1 MEFERSVDLSTAF
14 VFSPTSRRKE
24 LSMEESSLADL
35 RSARW
40 FAAHD
45 LTGFVHRTAIQA
57 EGFSSFAIKDRP
69 VIGIANSWSELVNCN
84 IHFKLLADAVKRG
97 VLMAGGLPLEF
108 PTISLGESLMK
119 PSAMQFRNLMA
130 MDVEE
135 SIRSYPLDA
144 VVLLGGCDKTVPA
157 QLMGAASADIP
168 AIMLTGG
175 PQEPA
180 VFRGKQLGVGT
191 DTWKYAD
198 ELRAGRMTQADFD
211 ELEASAKPTAGHCS
225 EMGTASTMTSITEAL
240 GMCLPSTAAIPAVH
254 ARRAQAA
261 EATGRRA
268 VEMALTGG
276 PKPSEILTPDA
287 FDNAITL
294 LMAVG
299 GSTNAVIHLLALARR
314 VGYELDLDRFHQI
327 SERTPRIV
335 NVRPSGEY
343 LVQQLFNA
351 GGIGAVLKELSP
363 LLKGNAITV
372 TGDTLEAGFANSPE
386 PDGDVISKLET
397 PFDAS
402 GGIAV
407 VRGSLAPKGA
417 VIKRSAAS
425 PELLTHRGPAVVFDD
440 IFDLGRRVDDPNL
453 DITEDS
459 VLVLRNCGPVGAPG
473 MPEWGMLPIPEK
485 LLKRGIRDV
494 VRISDARMSGTA
506 FGTTILHISPE
517 AAAGGPLAVVQDGD
531 TIVLDVSTQ
540 RLDLDIPSEELERR
554 LAELELPERKYT
566 RGYGRLFLDH
576 VTQADEGCDFD
587 FLQAVPGEE
596 PQRMPYGLLSGWQ
609 GGW

>member
-1 MEFERSVDLSTAF
+1 MSDSN
-14 VFSPTSRRKE
+14 TSN
-24 LSMEESSLADL
+24 L

-40 FAAHD
+40 FGPHD

-57 EGFSSFAIKDRP
+57 EGFSNFAIKDRP
-69 VIGIANSWSELVNCN
+69 VVGIANSWSELVNCN
-84 IHFKLLADAVKRG
+84 IHFKLLAESVKRG

-135 SIRSYPLDA
+135 SIRAYPLDA
-144 VVLLGGCDKTVPA
+144 IVLMGGCDKTVPA
-157 QLMGAASADIP
+157 QLMGAASADVP

-180 VFRGKQLGVGT
+180 FFRGRQLGVGT

-198 ELRAGRMTQADFD
+198 ELRAGKMTQADFD

-225 EMGTASTMTSITEAL
+225 EMGTASTMTSIVEAL
-240 GMCLPSTAAIPAVH
+240 GMCLPGTASIPAVH

-261 EATGRRA
+261 EQTGRRA
-268 VEMALTGG
+268 VEMALSQG
-276 PKPSEILTPDA
+276 PKPSEVLTPEA

-299 GSTNAVIHLLALARR
+299 GSTNAVVHLLALARR
-314 VGYELDLDRFHQI
+314 VGYELKLDRFHEI

-335 NVRPSGEY
+335 NLRPSGEH
-343 LVQQLFNA
+343 LVQQLFRA
-351 GGIGAVLKELSP
+351 GGIPTVLKELAP
-363 LLKGNAITV
+363 LLHPGAITV
-372 TGDTLEAGFANSPE
+372 TGQTIEHGYASAPA
-386 PDGDVISKLET
+386 PDGEVVSTLET

-407 VRGSLAPKGA
+407 VRGSLAPNGA

-425 PELLTHRGPAVVFDD
+425 PELLQHRGPAVVFED
-440 IFDLGRRVDDPNL
+440 IYDLGARIDDPNL

-459 VLVLRNCGPVGAPG
+459 VLVLRNSGPVGAPG

-485 LLKRGIRDV
+485 LLRRGIRDV
-494 VRISDARMSGTA
+494 VRVSDARMSGTA
-506 FGTTILHISPE
+506 FGTTVLHVSPE
-517 AAAGGPLAVVQDGD
+517 SAVGGPLAIVRDGD
-531 TIVLDVSTQ
+531 PIVLDVENQ
-540 RLDLDIPSEELERR
+540 RFDLDIPAEEIERR
-554 LAELELPERKYT
+554 LAELTLPKPKYR
-566 RGYGRLFLDH
+566 RGYGRLYLDH

-587 FLQAVPGEE
+587 FLQSLPDEE
-596 PQRMPYGLLSGWQ
+596 PQRLPYGLMSGWQ

>member
-1 MEFERSVDLSTAF
+1 MPD
-14 VFSPTSRRKE
+14 PNTSH
-24 LSMEESSLADL
+24 L

-40 FAAHD
+40 FGPHD
-45 LTGFVHRTAIQA
+45 LTGFIHRTAIQA
-57 EGFSSFAIKDRP
+57 EGFSKFAVKDRP
-69 VIGIANSWSELVNCN
+69 VVGIANSWSELVNCN
-84 IHFKLLADAVKRG
+84 IHFKLLAEAVKRG

-135 SIRSYPLDA
+135 SIRAYPLDA
-144 VVLLGGCDKTVPA
+144 IVLLGGCDKTVPA
-157 QLMGAASADIP
+157 QLMGAASADVP

-180 VFRGKQLGVGT
+180 YFRGRQLGVGT

-198 ELRAGRMTQADFD
+198 ELRAGKITQEDFND
-211 ELEASAKPTAGHCS
+211 LEASAKPTAGHCS
-225 EMGTASTMTSITEAL
+225 EMGTASTMTSLVEAL
-240 GMCLPSTAAIPAVH
+240 GMCLPKTASIPAVDS
-254 ARRAQAA
+254 RRAAAA

-268 VEMALTGG
+268 VEMALSSG
-276 PKPSEILTPDA
+276 PKPSEVLTEQA

-299 GSTNAVIHLLALARR
+299 GSTNAVVHLLALARR
-314 VGYELDLDRFHQI
+314 VGYDLRLDRFHEI
-327 SERTPRIV
+327 SSRTPRIA
-335 NVRPSGEY
+335 NVRPSGEH
-343 LVQQLFNA
+343 LVKQLFNA
-351 GGIGAVLKELSP
+351 GGISAVLKQLDP
-363 LLKGNAITV
+363 LLHGEAITV
-372 TGDTLEAGFANSPE
+372 TGETLADGYRDAAE
-386 PDGDVISKLET
+386 PDGQVISKLDQ

-407 VRGSLAPKGA
+407 VRGSLAPNGA

-425 PELLTHRGPAVVFDD
+425 PELLKHRGPAVVFED
-440 IFDLGRRVDDPNL
+440 IYDLGRRIDDPSL
-453 DITEDS
+453 AITEDS
-459 VLVLRNCGPVGAPG
+459 VLVLRNSGPTGAPG
-473 MPEWGMLPIPEK
+473 MPEWGMLPIPER
-485 LLKRGIRDV
+485 LLRRGIRDL

-506 FGTTILHISPE
+506 FGTTVLHVSPE
-517 AAAGGPLAVVQDGD
+517 AAVGGPLAAVRDGD
-531 TIVLDVSTQ
+531 PIVLDVENQ
-540 RLDLDIPSEELERR
+540 RLDLDIADEEIARR
-554 LAELELPERKYT
+554 LANVELPAPKYR

-587 FLQAVPGEE
+587 FLHKRPDEE
-596 PQRMPYGLLSGWQ
+596 PQRLPYGLTSGWQ

>member
-1 MEFERSVDLSTAF
+1 MSEQQPS
-14 VFSPTSRRKE
+14 
-24 LSMEESSLADL
+24 DL

-40 FAAHD
+40 FGPHD
-45 LTGFVHRTAIQA
+45 LTGFIHRTAIQA
-57 EGFSSFAIKDRP
+57 EGFSKFAIKDRP
-69 VIGIANSWSELVNCN
+69 VVGIANSWSELVNCN
-84 IHFKLLADAVKRG
+84 IHFKMLADAVKRG

-135 SIRSYPLDA
+135 SIRAYPLDA
-144 VVLLGGCDKTVPA
+144 IVLLGGCDKTVPA
-157 QLMGAASADIP
+157 QLMGAASADVP
-168 AIMLTGG
+168 TIMLTGG

-180 VFRGKQLGVGT
+180 YFRGKQLGVGT

-198 ELRAGRMTQADFD
+198 ELRAGTITQDDFN

-225 EMGTASTMTSITEAL
+225 EMGTASTMTSIVEAL
-240 GMCLPSTAAIPAVH
+240 GMCLPGTASIPAVH
-254 ARRAQAA
+254 ARRASAA

-268 VEMALTGG
+268 VEMALSGG
-276 PKPSEILTPDA
+276 PRPSDVLTEQA

-314 VGYELDLDRFHQI
+314 VGYELQLDRFHEI
-327 SERTPRIV
+327 SQRTPRIA
-335 NVRPSGEY
+335 NVRPSGEH
-343 LVQQLFNA
+343 LIAQLFNA
-351 GGIGAVLKELSP
+351 GGISAVLKELDP
-363 LLKGNAITV
+363 LLHAGAITV
-372 TGDTLEAGFANSPE
+372 TGESLSDGYRNAPA
-386 PDGDVISKLET
+386 PDGDVISTLSE
-397 PFDAS
+397 PFDTS

-425 PELLTHRGPAVVFDD
+425 PELLKHRGPAVVFED
-440 IFDLGRRVDDPNL
+440 IYDLGRRIDDPDL
-453 DITEDS
+453 EITEDS
-459 VLVLRNCGPVGAPG
+459 VLVLRNSGPTGAPG
-473 MPEWGMLPIPEK
+473 MPEWGMLPIPER
-485 LLKRGIRDV
+485 LLRKGVRDI

-506 FGTTILHISPE
+506 FGTTILHVSPE
-517 AAAGGPLAVVQDGD
+517 AAVGGPLAAVRDGD
-531 TIVLDVSTQ
+531 HILLDVQEQ
-540 RLDLDIPSEELERR
+540 RLDLEVPQDEIERR
-554 LAELELPERKYT
+554 LAEAVPPAPKYR
-566 RGYGRLFLDH
+566 RGYGKLFVDH

-587 FLQAVPGEE
+587 FLQKLPDEE
-596 PQRMPYGLLSGWQ
+596 PQRLPHGLTSGWQ

>member
-1 MEFERSVDLSTAF
+1 
-14 VFSPTSRRKE
+14 
-24 LSMEESSLADL
+24 MEESNYKDL

-40 FAAHD
+40 FAPHD

-57 EGFSSFAIKDRP
+57 EGFSRFALKDKP

-135 SIRSYPLDA
+135 SIRAYPLDA
-144 VVLLGGCDKTVPA
+144 IVLLGGCDKTVPA
-157 QLMGAASADIP
+157 QLMGAASADVP
-168 AIMLTGG
+168 TIMLTGG

-180 VFRGKQLGVGT
+180 HFRGKQLGVGT

-198 ELRAGRMTQADFD
+198 ELRAGKITEADFD
-211 ELEASAKPTAGHCS
+211 ELESAAKPSAGHCS
-225 EMGTASTMTSITEAL
+225 EMGTASTMTSLVEAL
-240 GMCLPSTAAIPAVH
+240 GMCLPGTASIPAVD

-268 VEMALTGG
+268 VEMALSQG
-276 PKPSEILTPDA
+276 PKPSEILTKEA

-299 GSTNAVIHLLALARR
+299 GSTNAVVHLLALARR
-314 VGYELDLDRFHQI
+314 VGYELPLDRFHEI
-327 SERTPRIV
+327 SQRTPRIV

-343 LVQQLFNA
+343 LVQQLFQV
-351 GGIGAVLKELSP
+351 GGISTVLKELAP
-363 LLKGNAITV
+363 LLNKDAITV
-372 TGDTLEAGFANSPE
+372 TGESLESGYRAAPE
-386 PDGDVISKLET
+386 PDGVVVSTLEA

-407 VRGSLAPKGA
+407 VRGSLAPNGA

-425 PELLTHRGPAVVFDD
+425 KDLLQHKGSAVVFED
-440 IFDLGRRVDDPNL
+440 IYDLGRRIDDPEL

-459 VLVLRNCGPVGAPG
+459 VLVLRNSGPVGAPG
-473 MPEWGMLPIPEK
+473 MPEWGMLPIPER
-485 LLKRGIRDV
+485 LLRRGIRDI

-506 FGTTILHISPE
+506 FGTTVLHVSPE
-517 AAAGGPLAVVQDGD
+517 AAVGGPLAIVRDGD
-531 TIVLDVSTQ
+531 PIVLDVENQ
-540 RLDLDIPSEELERR
+540 RLDLDIPTEEIERR
-554 LAELELPERKYT
+554 LAELELPEPKYR
-566 RGYGRLFLDH
+566 RGYGRLFIDH
-576 VTQADEGCDFD
+576 VNQADEGCDFD
-587 FLQAVPGEE
+587 FLKGLSDEE
-596 PQRMPYGLLSGWQ
+596 PQRLPYGLMSGWQ